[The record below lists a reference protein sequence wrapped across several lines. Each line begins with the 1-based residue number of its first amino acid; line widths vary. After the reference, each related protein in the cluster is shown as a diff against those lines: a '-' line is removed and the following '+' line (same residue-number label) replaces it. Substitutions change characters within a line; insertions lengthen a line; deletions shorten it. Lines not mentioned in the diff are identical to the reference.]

1 MSSPITS
8 QGQLT
13 QQPSI
18 IYQPVS
24 RSSQSRIDHLTRVGE
39 AFSLKDGQCLGEVSF
54 ICSSSE
60 SQNLQLR
67 DALGIC
73 YLGESL
79 SGYIETREQALQVSQ
94 ICYGSQVMGLCH
106 VEDFSNVRSPL
117 GSIVV
122 QSLLTTW
129 DCFFDQNPDKFLL
142 QCFVGDACF
151 PINQA
156 LQRTPH
162 RDKIVLVGID
172 SSAPVVHSNQHLFC
186 SLSQTKKQQ
195 ITAQYQRLFS
205 SPTSDPAFSP
215 ILLNAFYD
223 ALLRSPQAVLYAAES
238 RGATVCSKIEKF
250 EHTYKPV
257 TSNIE
262 ALEYLY
268 LASNVGLSAL
278 RIVDY
283 AHLLIKESPISA
295 TSAQYLLNSI
305 SSTVQSFS
313 PMIMVE
319 NSTVTVDALNATSSL
334 ATSATSWYPSSLI
347 ASRSTELSTTT
358 LGLVSK
364 SSIPTIL
371 NTSKLTS
378 LVSER
383 GLGRTYQ
390 TISPSLSSVTTN
402 STAGSFTTL
411 FFNISSFANTISTG
425 QHLSQEVPSSFSSV
439 VSEMTTKTYPTSVT
453 SWSQTSNNWTTL
465 IPESHRHLTAISSLE
480 AEDADYRHALT
491 LAAFWASQGILHGCL
506 LGMKSHGVKSGSE
519 GLAVVLAG
527 GLLLG
532 GLVDYVTNL
541 QAIIENGNPDFATTA
556 IRVTLVAYGTLSLVN
571 ETIWF
576 ATPCLKNLVIRAINK
591 SRQRKGWEKFETA
604 SLSSLT
610 QSYRSLSRRIRTIG
624 TSLYTSGLLSVG
636 GVSTIVTLST
646 DSLSFTDG
654 TESVLLFAKSLV
666 ILMLF
671 LSFLRAFGK

>member
-1 MSSPITS
+1 M
-8 QGQLT
+8 
-13 QQPSI
+13 
-18 IYQPVS
+18 
-24 RSSQSRIDHLTRVGE
+24 
-39 AFSLKDGQCLGEVSF
+39 
-54 ICSSSE
+54 
-60 SQNLQLR
+60 
-67 DALGIC
+67 
-73 YLGESL
+73 
-79 SGYIETREQALQVSQ
+79 
-94 ICYGSQVMGLCH
+94 
-106 VEDFSNVRSPL
+106 
-117 GSIVV
+117 
-122 QSLLTTW
+122 
-129 DCFFDQNPDKFLL
+129 
-142 QCFVGDACF
+142 
-151 PINQA
+151 
-156 LQRTPH
+156 
-162 RDKIVLVGID
+162 
-172 SSAPVVHSNQHLFC
+172 
-186 SLSQTKKQQ
+186 
-195 ITAQYQRLFS
+195 
-205 SPTSDPAFSP
+205 
-215 ILLNAFYD
+215 
-223 ALLRSPQAVLYAAES
+223 
-238 RGATVCSKIEKF
+238 
-250 EHTYKPV
+250 
-257 TSNIE
+257 
-262 ALEYLY
+262 
-268 LASNVGLSAL
+268 
-278 RIVDY
+278 DY

-305 SSTVQSFS
+305 LSTVQSFS

-383 GLGRTYQ
+383 GLSRAYET
-390 TISPSLSSVTTN
+390 TSPSLSSAITN
-402 STAGSFTTL
+402 STVGSFTEL
-411 FFNISSFANTISTG
+411 FFNTSSFANTISTG
-425 QHLSQEVPSSFSSV
+425 QHLSQEVSSSFSSI
-439 VSEMTTKTYPTSVT
+439 VSEMTSQTHPTSVT
-453 SWSQTSNNWTTL
+453 SWSQTGNNWTTFL
-465 IPESHRHLTAISSLE
+465 IPESHKHLSAVPTLVVESVN
-480 AEDADYRHALT
+480 YRRALT

-541 QAIIENGNPDFATTA
+541 QAVIENGNPDFATTA

-576 ATPCLKNLVIRAINK
+576 ATPCLKNLVRRAINR
-591 SRQRKGWEKFETA
+591 SRQRKGWEKLETV

-610 QSYRSLSRRIRTIG
+610 PSCRSLSRRIRTIG
-624 TSLYTSGLLSVG
+624 TSLCTSGLLAVG

-654 TESVLLFAKSLV
+654 IECVLLFAKSLV